1 MKKEK
6 DITILHCVSVYPA
19 IEENVNMNIMITL
32 RDKYGFP
39 VGFSDHTTNDKSSI
53 IAVAM
58 GANVIEKHVTLD
70 KNMNG
75 PDHHMSASINELS
88 SLIESIR
95 NVEKVKG
102 SFSKKLS
109 SDEIE
114 IAKVARKS
122 IVTKKKMLP
131 GEKIKLKHICYKRP
145 GTGFLPTEQD
155 R

>member
-1 MKKEK
+1 
-6 DITILHCVSVYPA
+6 
-19 IEENVNMNIMITL
+19 
-32 RDKYGFP
+32 
-39 VGFSDHTTNDKSSI
+39 
-53 IAVAM
+53 M

-75 PDHHMSASINELS
+75 PNHHMSASINELS

-114 IAKVARKS
+114 IAKVAEK
-122 IVTKKKMLP
+122 VLLPKKKCFQ
-131 GEKIKLKHICYKRP
+131 EKNKIKTYLLQETWYWFFAH
-145 GTGFLPTEQD
+145 
-155 R
+155 